1 MWTAKPAQS
10 IWEQTEFRLLPN
22 QHEEL
27 NYNQNPDQFNKT
39 QKQTSPCIYEKSP
52 CRYTEK

>member
-39 QKQTSPCIYEKSP
+39 QKQTSPCAA